1 MLVPGAVD
9 GTLGHTYILW
19 SDGFRPCF
27 DFRTNQKPDSLS
39 TDVLITIRSEI
50 HRPVLS
56 NKRFID
62 SPAEKKARTLR
73 SSDGRVRKLDCGI
86 LVRDY

>member
-1 MLVPGAVD
+1 MPCRRMLVPGAVD

-50 HRPVLS
+50 NRPVLS
-56 NKRFID
+56 AIYHNLLYLNDIIVLF
-62 SPAEKKARTLR
+62 
-73 SSDGRVRKLDCGI
+73 
-86 LVRDY
+86 